1 MFCYNCGC
9 LLTEY
14 DYCPTCG
21 ADVKMYKKI
30 VFTSNR
36 FYNEGLE
43 KAQVRDLSGA
53 IVSLRESLKFDKN
66 NIDARNLLGLVYF
79 EIGEVGAALTE
90 WVISQNSRPEKN
102 LANEYISMLQSSD
115 SRLSDMRLAIH
126 KYNTAYSLCL
136 QNNTDVAE
144 IQLRGALSKNRQY
157 VRAHLLLALLYMAGE
172 KWERAE
178 NELQAALRVDHG
190 NIQAQLYLQEV
201 EHMLEPEEGEKK
213 PAKKNNKDVI
223 RYERDDELI
232 IQPAS
237 VKEPRNTGIG
247 TLINILIGLVLGAAA
262 VYFLVVPARVSKAGA
277 EAQESIKDISSQL
290 DVKTSTIQELENK
303 IASLEKE
310 KEALDSVI
318 EDYSGDNGMLTEYDR
333 LIVIVRE
340 YLVNK
345 NNDETAKSLDEI
357 RDTVDITTMPE
368 EYQKTY
374 RALLTL
380 IGPALANTYYEDGME
395 AYRAEDYETAVD
407 KLTRAFYYDES
418 NADALFTLGNAYRLL
433 GNYEDAISIYEQVVR
448 TFPDTERATKSQQ
461 YINELTN

>member
-14 DYCPTCG
+14 DYCTTCG
-21 ADVKMYKKI
+21 ADVKMFKKI

-115 SRLSDMRLAIH
+115 SRLSDMRQAIH
-126 KYNTAYSLCL
+126 KYNTAYSLCV
-136 QNNTDVAE
+136 QDNKDVAK

-172 KWERAE
+172 EWERAE

-213 PAKKNNKDVI
+213 PAKKNSREVI
-223 RYERDDELI
+223 RYEKDDELI
-232 IQPAS
+232 IQPANY
-237 VKEPRNTGIG
+237 KEPKNTGIG
-247 TLINILIGLVLGAAA
+247 TLVNILIGLVLGAAA
-262 VYFLVVPARVSKAGA
+262 VYFLVVPARVSKVGA
-277 EAQESIKDISSQL
+277 EAQDEVKEISSQL
-290 DVKTSTIQELENK
+290 DVKTSKIQELENQ
-303 IASLEKE
+303 IASLQKE
-310 KEALDSVI
+310 NDSLSNVI
-318 EDYSGDNGMLTEYDR
+318 DDYSGDNGMLTEYDR

-340 YLVNK
+340 YLVSRD
-345 NNDETAKSLDEI
+345 NDMAAQALDEI
-357 RDTVDITTMPE
+357 RDSVDITTMPE

-374 RALLTL
+374 RTLLSL
-380 IGPALANTYYEDGME
+380 IGPSLADTYYEDGME